1 MRRTRKLSP
10 NNREEWRSIHD
21 QDEFVRARFLLSPPW
36 ASQDRI
42 SSEHISLFLWP
53 RLYRRRTEMNRKT
66 ISINVNGIERKVEV
80 EARTTLLDLV
90 REQFGLTGAKLG
102 CDIQVCGACTLL
114 LDGKPVS
121 ACSVLAVDAD
131 GCDVLT
137 VEGLGGKGKLDPIQ
151 EAFME
156 FGALQCGYCTS
167 GFILTAKA
175 LLEECP
181 KPSDEQIR
189 NYLAGNFCRCG
200 CYQEIMEA
208 VKNVASLSR
217 R

>member
-1 MRRTRKLSP
+1 VSTGSLTLPSRGGERPESLRNDQSSDVSQRSRK
-10 NNREEWRSIHD
+10 
-21 QDEFVRARFLLSPPW
+21 
-36 ASQDRI
+36 
-42 SSEHISLFLWP
+42 
-53 RLYRRRTEMNRKT
+53 MKRKT
-66 ISINVNGIERKVEV
+66 VTIKVNGVERSVEV
-80 EARTTLLDLV
+80 EARITLLDLV

-131 GCDVLT
+131 GYEVVT
-137 VEGLGGKGKLDPIQ
+137 VEGLGSDGKLDPIQ

-181 KPSDEQIR
+181 SPSDEQIR
-189 NYLAGNFCRCG
+189 SYLAGNFCRCG
-200 CYQEIMEA
+200 CYQEIIQA